1 MKMAICRAFA
11 TKSLQNLSVKVFFI
25 ILSICLLSYSVVY
38 FHGTMIRIS
47 RTAQMA
53 RTGCSYN
60 FRMCIRCFLLIPGR
74 YLLCLMSVL
83 VLCRSMLRA
92 KSTRMLRIWAS
103 LSLPSH
109 IAHLCGMTLESLYIL
124 LTT

>member
-1 MKMAICRAFA
+1 MKMAMCRDFA
-11 TKSLQNLSVKVFFI
+11 TKNFQNLTVKVFFI

-60 FRMCIRCFLLIPGR
+60 FRMCIKFDVF
-74 YLLCLMSVL
+74 S
-83 VLCRSMLRA
+83 
-92 KSTRMLRIWAS
+92 
-103 LSLPSH
+103 
-109 IAHLCGMTLESLYIL
+109 
-124 LTT
+124 